1 MNETTT
7 EQKAKQTNMES
18 IHQTLNFIAQLRG
31 YTDVTDEEDGRL
43 EFSDESSRKLVVL
56 FTQNEVGKSDV
67 HAHLS
72 TLEEAQATEG
82 ILVVPRKITAGAM
95 KEAQRHPV
103 PIHVFLH
110 SELAFNVMTHAY
122 CPSYEVVPV
131 SQHALIFSA
140 FATADKL
147 PRMRKDD
154 PVARYMGLQKD
165 AVVKVVTPSDI
176 TTSSVHYAV
185 VV

>member
-1 MNETTT
+1 
-7 EQKAKQTNMES
+7 MEPV
-18 IHQTLNFIAQLRG
+18 HQTLNYIAQLRG

-43 EFSDESSRKLVVL
+43 EFSNEDSSRKLVVL

-72 TLEEAQATEG
+72 TFEEVQATEG
-82 ILVVPRKITAGAM
+82 IIVVPKKITAGAL
-95 KEAQRHPV
+95 KEVQRHPV

-110 SELAFNVMTHAY
+110 SELAFNVMTHEY
-122 CPSYEVVPV
+122 SPVFEVVPV
-131 SQHALIFSA
+131 QKHAEIFST

-154 PVARYMGLQKD
+154 PVARYMGLMKD

-176 TTSSVHYAV
+176 TTSSVHYV
-185 VV
+185 VVV

>member
-1 MNETTT
+1 
-7 EQKAKQTNMES
+7 MES

-31 YTDVTDEEDGRL
+31 YTDVSDEEDGRL
-43 EFSDESSRKLVVL
+43 EFSNEDSSRKLVVL
-56 FTQNEVGKSDV
+56 FTQAEVGKSDV

-82 ILVVPRKITAGAM
+82 ILVVPRKITAGAL

-110 SELAFNVMTHAY
+110 TELAFNVMTHEY

-131 SQHALIFSA
+131 EKHAAVFST

-147 PRMRKDD
+147 PRIRKED

-165 AVVKVVTPSDI
+165 TVVKVVTPSDI
-176 TTSSVHYAV
+176 TTSAVHYAV